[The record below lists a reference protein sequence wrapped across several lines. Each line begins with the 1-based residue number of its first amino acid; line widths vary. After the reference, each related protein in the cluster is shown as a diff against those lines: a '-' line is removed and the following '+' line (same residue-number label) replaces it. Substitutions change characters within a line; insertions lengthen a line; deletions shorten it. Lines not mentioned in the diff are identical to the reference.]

1 MIYSTPSA
9 SHHKSSNSCTT
20 YNNTTYC
27 RVDVL
32 TPINT
37 TTTPTPSTPVP
48 TTHTDTSLSL
58 IYVPGSN
65 LISSRVTPWLALA
78 IVRAICCSVSWI
90 LVVWISDFDRLL
102 GEHMTTFHAY
112 TAMHGYIVYTLC
124 SIFRLFKQY

>member
-1 MIYSTPSA
+1 MYY
-9 SHHKSSNSCTT
+9 CV
-20 YNNTTYC
+20 YYC

-32 TPINT
+32 TPINS

-58 IYVPGSN
+58 VYVPGNN
-65 LISSRVTPWLALA
+65 LTSSRVTPWLALA

-102 GEHMTTFHAY
+102 GEH
-112 TAMHGYIVYTLC
+112 TAVIPLC
-124 SIFRLFKQY
+124 I